1 MPGGGGPRPAVR
13 RDPRALLGVLA
24 LAALGWVVLVAG
36 PSVALPGTAGAVAS
50 WLVLWVAMMTAM
62 MLPSTAPLVLLYRRA
77 GTLAATAALLAG
89 YLAVWTATGAVA
101 WLLHMVVTLPAAPV
115 LLAAGAYQLTPVK
128 HACLRRCRTPA
139 DFLVQ
144 RWRAN
149 PVLIGLDHG
158 RWCLGC
164 CWALMV
170 VLVVVGAMGLGW
182 VVLLAAVV
190 AAEKLTAWGSTVA
203 RVTGV
208 ALLLAGIWQT
218 WEGLT

>member
-1 MPGGGGPRPAVR
+1 MPGSGGSRPAVR

-24 LAALGWVVLVAG
+24 LAALGWVVLVAR

-203 RVTGV
+203 RGTGV